1 MKKIIFSLVMA
12 LMTISANAQITWNV
26 RAGGGFLDSPYINLD
41 SPYINNE
48 ECTFGS
54 GCFAIVLQEN
64 VPLIKRTSKFTFSP
78 TLIADFSSEDFQV
91 SFPLYLGYKIR
102 IGNRTLFFPKIGP
115 MLGFSSY
122 YGDAML
128 GMSLESAFEI
138 KHFIVAAD
146 FNFNFNTGSYSENG
160 VFITAGYKF

>member
-1 MKKIIFSLVMA
+1 MKKILFSLVMA

-26 RAGGGFLDSPYINLD
+26 RAGGGFLE

-78 TLIADFSSEDFQV
+78 TLIADFSIEDFQV

-138 KHFIVAAD
+138 KHFIVAA
-146 FNFNFNTGSYSENG
+146 NINYNFNTGGSADIG
-160 VFITAGYKF
+160 AFATIGYKF